1 MKTVFRYSLAR
12 FRGQILGW
20 GFSLFLLGLVL
31 VSFYDTVAAQQEQ
44 FEKLLQSYPRE
55 FMAFFGELGT
65 LNFVTPEGFLGVEF
79 FSYMPLV
86 LGIFAILAGSGLLA
100 SDEENGRLD
109 LMMAYPVSR
118 TVLFLGRFFA
128 FVAAAVL
135 ILAICWL
142 GLIIPTAWSTMDVG
156 WGAMA
161 RPFVAL
167 FAELMLFGTLALL
180 LSMVLPS
187 RRLAAMTAGMLLVAS
202 FFITGLAR
210 LVEDLKPVARLSPL
224 NYYQSGD
231 AILGLN
237 GTWVTG
243 LLAVS
248 LVFAVLAWWRFE
260 RRDIRVGGE
269 GGWQLPSL
277 AGRLHLRR
285 PQLRKISFR

>member
-1 MKTVFRYSLAR
+1 MKTEFCYSLAR

-20 GFSLFLLGLVL
+20 GISLFLLGLLL
-31 VSFYDTVAAQQEQ
+31 VSFYDTIAAQQEQ
-44 FEKLLQSYPRE
+44 FEKLLEVYPPE
-55 FMAFFGELGT
+55 FLAFFGELGT

-86 LGIFAILAGSGLLA
+86 LGIFAVLAGSGLLA

-109 LMMAYPVSR
+109 LVMAYPVSR
-118 TVLFLGRFFA
+118 TALFLGRLFA
-128 FVAAAVL
+128 FVGATLL

-142 GLIIPTAWSTMDVG
+142 GLVVPMTWSTMNVG
-156 WGAMA
+156 LGAMA
-161 RPFVAL
+161 RPFIAL

-187 RRLAAMTAGMLLVAS
+187 RRLAAMTAGMFLVAS

-210 LVEDLKPVARLSPL
+210 LVEDLKPVAGFSPL
-224 NYYQSGD
+224 NYYQGGD
-231 AILGLN
+231 AIRGLN
-237 GTWVTG
+237 GTWIAG

-248 LVFAVLAWWRFE
+248 LVFTVLAWWRFE

-269 GGWQLPSL
+269 GGWSLPSL
-277 AGRLHLRR
+277 SQRPRLRR
-285 PQLRKISFR
+285 SAGNLGGQ